1 MQFGKTLITLLIPFN
16 VLHWHDFEMD
26 DLKIALYAAYV
37 VSIENKALV
46 EIVTLALTTSD
57 FSFHTK
63 RGTDKM
69 F

>member
-1 MQFGKTLITLLIPFN
+1 
-16 VLHWHDFEMD
+16 MD